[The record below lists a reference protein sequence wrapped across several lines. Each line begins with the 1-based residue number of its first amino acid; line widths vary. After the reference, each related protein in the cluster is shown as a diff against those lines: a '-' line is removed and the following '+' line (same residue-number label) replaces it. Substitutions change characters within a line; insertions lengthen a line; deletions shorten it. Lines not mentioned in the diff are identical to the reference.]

1 MNELLNTHDIYNIKS
16 TLRHHQTVLENM
28 NTILEHQRD
37 VINAL
42 TEQNKTHDKA
52 ISYMITTFQELV
64 EAIKHEST

>member
-1 MNELLNTHDIYNIKS
+1 MSELQSIKL

-37 VINAL
+37 VIHAL

-52 ISYMITTFQELV
+52 ITYMITTFQELV